1 MPLALAPTRPTSTH
15 SIDRWVDQPTVGHDA
30 LVDLRLDGGEAALSR
45 VPGTRTPREGERVG
59 LVVTGDVPVYPT
71 G

>member
-1 MPLALAPTRPTSTH
+1 MAPPEGAPAEVVSVRYF
-15 SIDRWVDQPTVGHDA
+15 GHDA

-45 VPGTRTPREGERVG
+45 VPGTRTPQEGERVG
-59 LVVTGDVPVYPT
+59 LVVTGDVPVYPR